1 MSDQDFLF
9 ALDVSGDPRSD
20 QMLADLARTVLG
32 HVGYATSA
40 IDSLTSQLHGVLAE
54 RVADG
59 GKRRC
64 EVRFRSEGGQ
74 LEILVTGAG
83 RADWR
88 TTWPLP
94 AS

>member
-1 MSDQDFLF
+1 MSDQDFFF
-9 ALDVSGDPRSD
+9 ALDVSGDQGDD
-20 QMLADLARTVLG
+20 QIVTDLARSVLR

-40 IDSLTSQLHGVLAE
+40 IEALAGQLHGALAV
-54 RVADG
+54 RVSD

-64 EVRFRSEGGQ
+64 EIRFQSGSGQ
-74 LEILVTGAG
+74 LEIVVSGAG
-83 RADWR
+83 AADWR

>member
-9 ALDVSGDPRSD
+9 ALDVSGDPADDPMLTDLTRS
-20 QMLADLARTVLG
+20 VLR
-32 HVGYATSA
+32 HVGYASGAVDAVAT
-40 IDSLTSQLHGVLAE
+40 QLHGALAE
-54 RVADG
+54 RRASG
-59 GKRRC
+59 NGRSAI
-64 EVRFRSEGGQ
+64 RFRSESGQ
-74 LEILVTGAG
+74 LEIVVSGAG

>member
-1 MSDQDFLF
+1 MSDQDFFF
-9 ALDVSGDPRSD
+9 ALDVSGDPDSD

-32 HVGYATSA
+32 HAGYAKSA
-40 IDSLTSQLHGVLAE
+40 IEALTGQLHGVLSE

-59 GKRRC
+59 KRHC

>member
-9 ALDVSGDPRSD
+9 ALDVSGDPADD
-20 QMLADLARTVLG
+20 QMLTDLTRSVLG
-32 HVGYATSA
+32 HVGYASGAVDALAGELQRA
-40 IDSLTSQLHGVLAE
+40 I
-54 RVADG
+54 ADRRSG
-59 GKRRC
+59 GNGRS
-64 EVRFRSEGGQ
+64 EIRFRSESGQ
-74 LEILVTGAG
+74 LEIVVSGAG

>member
-1 MSDQDFLF
+1 VSDQDFVF
-9 ALDVSGDPRSD
+9 AVDVSGDPADD
-20 QMLADLARTVLG
+20 QMLADLARSVLG
-32 HVGYATSA
+32 QVGYASSA
-40 IDSLTSQLHGVLAE
+40 IDALTGQLRGALAD
-54 RVADG
+54 RVSD

-64 EVRFRSEGGQ
+64 GVRFRSGSGQ
-74 LEILVTGAG
+74 LEIVVSGAG

>member
-1 MSDQDFLF
+1 VSDQDFLF
-9 ALDVSGDPRSD
+9 ALDVSGDPEDD
-20 QMLADLARTVLG
+20 QMVADLARSVLG
-32 HVGYATSA
+32 HVGYAGSA
-40 IDSLTSQLHGVLAE
+40 IEALAGE
-54 RVADG
+54 LRGAFADRMTD

-64 EVRFRSEGGQ
+64 EVRFRSESGE
-74 LEILVTGAG
+74 LEIVVSGAG